1 MLGIALAQSRY
12 KPLAIKFLTQYRM
25 NKNNHTELPKSAF
38 KFRYVA
44 LSSLLLILI
53 VSGIG
58 FYFQHSSENST
69 DTEQHKSKGSGKHR
83 HDDDDKPA
91 VVSVETTTK
100 ADFPIYLN
108 GLGTVAALKSVT
120 VRPRVDGELMRLAF
134 NEGQTVKEGDLLAEI
149 DPRPFQIQLQQA
161 EGQLL
166 RDEALLKNAEIDYER
181 YKTLL
186 AQDSIAAQQTATQAS
201 QVKQY
206 KGIVEMDK
214 AQVNNAKLQ
223 LTYAHLTAPIS
234 GRVGLRQIDQG
245 NIVHANDINGLVVIT
260 QLQPI
265 NVVFTLPEDNIQAL
279 IQRKKNTA
287 SINITAYDRAG
298 KTKLAEGKLL
308 AIDNQIDPTTGTL
321 KLKAQFDNNDGV
333 LFANQFVNIKM
344 HLDTLK
350 DVTKVSSAAIQNDT
364 QGTFVY
370 VVTPEKTV
378 QVRRVTLGV
387 TESDKVAITNNL
399 APNEL
404 VVLEGIDQLHEG
416 GQVDIAKKDGQSVA
430 EVSNKKEKSDKKL
443 PKHE

>member
-1 MLGIALAQSRY
+1 MKKDNRHQSPKRRTFALLISLLV
-12 KPLAIKFLTQYRM
+12 LAIVGT
-25 NKNNHTELPKSAF
+25 
-38 KFRYVA
+38 
-44 LSSLLLILI
+44 
-53 VSGIG
+53 G
-58 FYFQHSSENST
+58 FYFQHSSTTTSDKKYN
-69 DTEQHKSKGSGKHR
+69 KSNGGKR
-83 HDDDDKPA
+83 GHDDEDKPA
-91 VVSVETTTK
+91 IVSVETTSK
-100 ADFPIYLN
+100 ADFPVYLN
-108 GLGTVAALKSVT
+108 GLGTVTALRTVT
-120 VRPRVDGELMRLAF
+120 VRPRVDGELMRVTF

-206 KGIVEMDK
+206 QGIVEMDK

-223 LTYAHLTAPIS
+223 LNYAHLTAPIS
-234 GRVGLRQIDQG
+234 GKIGLRQIDQG
-245 NIVHANDINGLVVIT
+245 NIVHANDTNGLVVIT

-279 IQRKKNTA
+279 IQRKHSNE
-287 SINITAYDRAG
+287 SISITAYDRAG

-321 KLKAQFDNNDGV
+321 KLKAQFDNHDGV

-350 DVTKVSSAAIQNDT
+350 DVTQVSSAAIQNDT
-364 QGTFVY
+364 QGAFVY
-370 VVTPEKTV
+370 VITPEKTV
-378 QVRRVTLGV
+378 QIRRVTLGA
-387 TESDKVAITNNL
+387 TEGDKVAVTNDL
-399 APNEL
+399 APNEI
-404 VVLEGIDQLHEG
+404 VVLEGVDRLHEG
-416 GQVDIAKKDGQSVA
+416 SQIDIAKKDGQPVA
-430 EVSNKKEKSDKKL
+430 KSDDKS

>member
-1 MLGIALAQSRY
+1 MKKDNRA
-12 KPLAIKFLTQYRM
+12 
-25 NKNNHTELPKSAF
+25 ELPQPYF
-38 KFRYVA
+38 KRRNVA
-44 LSSLLLILI
+44 LLSLLLILI

-58 FYFQHSSENST
+58 FYFQHSTETPT
-69 DTEQHKSKGSGKHR
+69 DTKQHKSKGSGKYKH
-83 HDDDDKPA
+83 DDDKPA

-120 VRPRVDGELMRLAF
+120 VHPRVDGELMRVAF

-161 EGQLL
+161 EGQLV

-234 GRVGLRQIDQG
+234 GQVGLRQIDQG
-245 NIVHANDINGLVVIT
+245 NIVHANDTNGLVVIT

-279 IQRKKNTA
+279 IKRKRSNE

-298 KTKLAEGKLL
+298 KIKLAEGKLL

-321 KLKAQFDNNDGV
+321 KLKAQFDNHDGV

-364 QGTFVY
+364 QGAFVY

-378 QVRRVTLGV
+378 QVRRVTLDA
-387 TESDKVAITNNL
+387 TEGDKVAITNNL
-399 APNEL
+399 APNEM
-404 VVLEGIDQLHEG
+404 VVLEGVDQLHEG
-416 GQVDIAKKDGQSVA
+416 SQIDIAKKDGQPVA
-430 EVSNKKEKSDKKL
+430 DVSDKKEKSDKKS
-443 PKHE
+443 PKH